1 MRVAESAAIAF
12 AFARAVGMPAMIPC
26 TAKQPRIAGF
36 DQYATT
42 LQKPGEL
49 RDLLRWSAG
58 PGGPD
63 AWAMYQGPG
72 VAVGSHDRAG
82 QRPAPRLVVLDID
95 TRDAAISDRILS
107 AYGRSPLTVRTPGRG
122 THHYFR
128 EPEGVE
134 IDTKVFSSLSYD
146 VKGRRSLCH
155 LPGSAHATG
164 AGRYEAFYRGHL
176 LGWRDLLA
184 GPIGFLLNALP
195 TFNVREYE
203 DAMALCGVAK
213 VADNGTEIEL
223 DDDTARQRGSAWL
236 AKRPGAVGGNGGD
249 NHTYQA
255 ACGLKDIGVAKHIAA
270 ELMEAWNLTCEP
282 PWSERDLTRIVNS
295 AYKYGQTPVGSRAR
309 IDESGALE
317 EDAADEADEIG
328 MLARMVRS

>member
-1 MRVAESAAIAF
+1 MRVAESAAVAF
-12 AFARAVGMPAMIPC
+12 AFARAVGMPAMVPC
-26 TAKQPRIAGF
+26 TAKQPRIKSFNG
-36 DQYATT
+36 YATT

-49 RDLLRWSAG
+49 RDLLRWSAR

-63 AWAMYQGPG
+63 AWAMWSGPG
-72 VAVGSHDRAG
+72 VQAGNLDRAG

-95 TRDAAISDRILS
+95 TRDAEIVDVLLA

-134 IDTKVFSSLSYD
+134 VSSTCLSMLSHD
-146 VKGRRSLCH
+146 VKARGTLCH
-155 LPGSAHATG
+155 LPGSAHPTAS
-164 AGRYEAFYRGHL
+164 GRYEAFFEGEPL
-176 LGWRDLLA
+176 NTLDLLSA
-184 GPIGFLLNALP
+184 PCGFLLGALP
-195 TFNVREYE
+195 TFNVQVFEE
-203 DAMALCGVAK
+203 AKAGCGVVK

-223 DDDTARQRGSAWL
+223 DDDTARQRGGAWL
-236 AKRPGAVGGNGGD
+236 AKRPGAVDGQGGN
-249 NHTYQA
+249 NFTYWT
-255 ACGLKDIGVAKHIAA
+255 ACNLKDIGVPKHIAA

-317 EDAADEADEIG
+317 EDAADEADEVG

>member
-12 AFARAVGMPAMIPC
+12 AFARAVGMPAMVPC
-26 TAKQPRIAGF
+26 TAKQPRIPGF
-36 DQYATT
+36 DEYATT
-42 LQKPGEL
+42 LQKPSKL
-49 RDLLRWSAG
+49 RDLLRWSARPNG
-58 PGGPD
+58 PN

-72 VAVGSHDRAG
+72 VAVGSHDKAG

-95 TRDAAISDRILS
+95 TRDAEIVDALLA

-134 IDTKVFSSLSYD
+134 VFSTCLSMLSHD
-146 VKGRRSLCH
+146 VKARGTLCH
-155 LPGSAHATG
+155 LPGSAHPTAS
-164 AGRYEAFYRGHL
+164 GRYEAFFEGEPL
-176 LGWRDLLA
+176 NTLDLLST
-184 GPIGFLLNALP
+184 PCGFLLGALP
-195 TFNVREYE
+195 TFNVQVFEE
-203 DAMALCGVAK
+203 AKAGCGVVK

-223 DDDTARQRGSAWL
+223 DDDTARQRGQAWL
-236 AKRPGAVGGNGGD
+236 AKRPGAVDGQGGN
-249 NHTYQA
+249 NFTYWT
-255 ACGLKDIGVAKHIAA
+255 ACNLKDIGVPKHITL
-270 ELMEAWNLTCEP
+270 ELMETWNLTCEP

-317 EDAADEADEIG
+317 EDAADEADKVG

>member
-1 MRVAESAAIAF
+1 MRVAESAAVAF
-12 AFARAVGMPAMIPC
+12 AFAHAVGMPAMVPC
-26 TAKQPRIAGF
+26 TAKQPRITGF
-36 DQYATT
+36 GRYATT
-42 LQKPGEL
+42 LQKLGEL
-49 RDLLRWSAG
+49 RDLLRWSAR

-72 VAVGSHDRAG
+72 VQAGNLDRAG
-82 QRPAPRLVVLDID
+82 RPAPRLVVLDID
-95 TRDAAISDRILS
+95 TRDAEIVDALLA

-134 IDTKVFSSLSYD
+134 VSSTCLSMLSHD
-146 VKGRRSLCH
+146 VKARGTLCH
-155 LPGSAHATG
+155 LPGSAHPTAS
-164 AGRYEAFYRGHL
+164 GRYEAFFEGEPL
-176 LGWRDLLA
+176 NTLDLLSV
-184 GPIGFLLNALP
+184 PCGFLLGALP
-195 TFNVREYE
+195 TFNVQVFEE
-203 DAMALCGVAK
+203 AKAGCGVVK

-317 EDAADEADEIG
+317 DAADEADEVG